1 MSSKKSEKLVPLII
15 NAKTEQE
22 AIEVL
27 KQTLKI
33 LNLTSDYV
41 ELNNLKYELND
52 FEVKFKEIAD
62 KYKGLGTPKNYLSV
76 HEIRV
81 ELNFLYRDVTD
92 ALAFSINQNKIYFE
106 ENKTVV
112 RGEGMMQ
119 LIEDEELQGK
129 VKAKSTSALRDIY
142 GLSTEVKEFV
152 NLASISYGLY
162 KNLETLLN
170 GIRQLTDSLAS
181 EEKYLLMIETKD
193 AK

>member
-15 NAKTEQE
+15 NAKTEQD
-22 AIEVL
+22 AVEVL

-52 FEVKFKEIAD
+52 FEAKFKKVAD
-62 KYKGLGTPKNYLSV
+62 SYKELGTPKRYIDV
-76 HEIRV
+76 HTIRV
-81 ELNFLYRDVTD
+81 ELNFLYRDITD

-106 ENKTVV
+106 EQKTVV
-112 RGEGMMQ
+112 RAESM
-119 LIEDEELQGK
+119 LELRDDEALQDK

-142 GLSTEVKEFV
+142 GAAEGTKEFV

-170 GIRQLTDSLAS
+170 GVRMLTDSIAS
-181 EEKYLLMIETKD
+181 EEKYLLMVETRDVK
-193 AK
+193 

>member
-15 NAKTEQE
+15 NAKTEQD
-22 AIEVL
+22 AVEVL

-52 FEVKFKEIAD
+52 FEAKFKKVAD
-62 KYKGLGTPKNYLSV
+62 NYKELGTPKRYIDV

-81 ELNFLYRDVTD
+81 ELNFLYRDITD

-106 ENKTVV
+106 EQKTVV
-112 RGEGMMQ
+112 RAESM
-119 LIEDEELQGK
+119 LELRDDEALQDK

-142 GLSTEVKEFV
+142 GAAEGTKEFV

-170 GIRQLTDSLAS
+170 GVKMLTDSIAS
-181 EEKYLLMIETKD
+181 EEKYLLMIETRDVK
-193 AK
+193 